1 MSNPHSVGKN
11 LGRLAWV
18 RGWRSA
24 LLLFLAALT
33 FAGVAAAAGKVVWK
47 KTKLEEL
54 DKSWKI
60 AIEVHLDRAPDVA
73 HVPVRFTFT
82 PTAYYERALV
92 DGHKEPVT
100 RTVPLQNQQ
109 PLVESVDLSFLD
121 PASGKTASRTRFTF
135 QITRDHG
142 FEAGQ
147 YEVKVT
153 DARSGKELGGNTSLT
168 LTGDNEIVDRR
179 SVVFDDKPKAK
190 PKTDPAAAPA
200 PEQKELTPEDE
211 AFWQGGPKN
220 QDEKPKPLPPPAS
233 LQEKPGCGCRM
244 GGEHSNSAS
253 LGLAALGLA
262 LLTRRVRRA

>member
-1 MSNPHSVGKN
+1 MSNPHSVGRT
-11 LGRLAWV
+11 LGKVALL

-24 LLLFLAALT
+24 LLFFLAALT

-190 PKTDPAAAPA
+190 PKTDAAAAPA
-200 PEQKELTPEDE
+200 PEQKELTPEDD

-244 GGEHSNSAS
+244 GAEHSSTAS

-262 LLTRRVRRA
+262 LLTRRARRA

>member
-1 MSNPHSVGKN
+1 VGKN
-11 LGRLAWV
+11 PNLIASV

-24 LLLFLAALT
+24 LLLFLASLT
-33 FAGVAAAAGKVVWK
+33 FAGAAAAAGKVVWK

-73 HVPVRFTFT
+73 HVPARFTFT
-82 PTAYYERALV
+82 PTAYFERALV

-147 YEVKVT
+147 YDVKVT

-168 LTGDNEIVDRR
+168 LSGDNDVVDRR

-190 PKTDPAAAPA
+190 PKTDPAAAA
-200 PEQKELTPEDE
+200 QPEQKELTPEDD

-220 QDEKPKPLPPPAS
+220 ADEKPKPLPPPAS
-233 LQEKPGCGCRM
+233 LQEKPGCGCRL
-244 GGEHSNSAS
+244 GTEHADAAS

-262 LLTRRVRRA
+262 LLTRRSRRAA